1 MATRQQTTPE
11 RRQALRVRYTPEG
24 HSAICPYCGDTA
36 VSEDGTDDGG
46 WVRWRCTSCRRA
58 LGLTDPGDADVLAA
72 LDDADALDAALAT
85 VERLRAALAVHSEVT
100 YEAQNWRMA
109 GGCKSSEPLV
119 LERLRAAVIAAIAF
133 DDAERQGA

>member
-1 MATRQQTTPE
+1 MTTRQQTTPE
-11 RRQALRVRYTPEG
+11 RRKALRVRYTPEG

-46 WVRWRCTSCRRA
+46 WIRWRCTSCRRA
-58 LGLTDPGDADVLAA
+58 LGLTDPGDPDVLAL
-72 LDDADALDAALAT
+72 LDDADALAG
-85 VERLRAALAVHSEVT
+85 ALAVHSEVT

-133 DDAERQGA
+133 DDAERRAAIAPLPGPAE